1 MKKTFNIIFPIIM
14 IVFYT
19 ALAVL
24 FFVFKDSVFGKK
36 FLMSALLFGIG
47 VSCIIDER
55 MTEKKK
61 WTAPAIIIVSFT
73 FIALL
78 TLMFIFRNELFKS
91 EYTGIVASSI
101 GILSFIFTLIKNIRA
116 AKKAS
121 SDGLEND
128 PSDSK

>member
-36 FLMSALLFGIG
+36 FLMGALLFGIS
-47 VSCIIDER
+47 VSCIIEGR

-61 WTAPAIIIVSFT
+61 WTAPAIIIASLT

-91 EYTGIVASSI
+91 EYTGIVASTV
-101 GILSFIFTLIKNIRA
+101 GILSFIFTLIKNIRS
-116 AKKAS
+116 AKMVS
-121 SDGLEND
+121 LDEPENKKPD
-128 PSDSK
+128 AE

>member
-1 MKKTFNIIFPIIM
+1 M

-36 FLMSALLFGIG
+36 FLMGALLFGIG

-61 WTAPAIIIVSFT
+61 WTAPAIIIVSLT
-73 FIALL
+73 LIALL
-78 TLMFIFRNELFKS
+78 ILMFIFRKELFKNG
-91 EYTGIVASSI
+91 YAGIVASSV
-101 GILSFIFTLIKNIRA
+101 GILSNIFTLIKHIRA